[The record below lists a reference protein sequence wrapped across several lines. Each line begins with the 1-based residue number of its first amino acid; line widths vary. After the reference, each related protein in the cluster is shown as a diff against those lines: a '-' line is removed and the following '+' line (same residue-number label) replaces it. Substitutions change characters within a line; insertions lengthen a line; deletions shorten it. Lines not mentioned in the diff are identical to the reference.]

1 MPLVSMRQLLD
12 HAAEHNYGHPAFNV
26 SNIEQIHAVFRA
38 ARVTESPVII
48 QFSSSARKYFNDY
61 FIKNIIKGIA
71 QEYPEIP
78 FAVHQDHGSSFE
90 VCMSAIG
97 SGFSSVMMDGSL
109 EADGKT
115 PASFE
120 YNANVTRKVVDT
132 AHALGISVEGEI
144 GVIGSLETGAG
155 EAEDGHGFE
164 GTLSKDKL
172 LTDPEEAYEFV
183 KATNVDAL
191 AVAIGTSHGAY
202 KFTRKPEGDILAI
215 DRIREIYER
224 IPGVH
229 IVMHGSSSVPQYL
242 QDEINQFGGE
252 IKQTFGVPMEEIQT
266 GIQNGVRKVNIDT
279 DLRMAVT
286 ASLRRFM
293 AENPSNFDPRAYLGQ
308 ASKDMQKVCE
318 TRYQEFGCAG
328 KNQTFKP
335 KTLKQMAEFYK

>member
-38 ARVTESPVII
+38 AQATESPVII

-61 FIKNIIKGIA
+61 FIKNIIGGIA
-71 QEYPEIP
+71 EEYPQIP

-90 VCMSAIG
+90 VCMSAIS

-120 YNANVTRKVVDT
+120 YNAGVTRKVVDT
-132 AHALGISVEGEI
+132 AHAMGISVEGEI

-164 GTLSKDKL
+164 GTLSKEKL

-183 KATNVDAL
+183 KATKLDAL

-266 GIQNGVRKVNIDT
+266 GIKNGVRKVNIDT

-293 AENPSNFDPRAYLGQ
+293 AENPANFDPRAYLGQ

-328 KNQTFKP
+328 KNQTIKP
-335 KTLKQMAEFYK
+335 KTLREMANFYK